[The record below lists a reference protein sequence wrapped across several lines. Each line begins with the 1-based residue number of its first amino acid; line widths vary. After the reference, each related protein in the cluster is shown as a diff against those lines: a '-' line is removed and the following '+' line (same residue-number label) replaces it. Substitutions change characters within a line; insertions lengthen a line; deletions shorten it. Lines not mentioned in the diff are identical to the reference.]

1 MTKERALVARRMA
14 AVLLSAFLLV
24 TVAGCSG
31 SQVNKFPTK
40 PIEMIIPW
48 PAGGASDLAARLI
61 AKYAEKELGVGIT
74 PINVAGSNGAL
85 GWAQAASAKK
95 DGYTICLVTFDILTN
110 QAMGTSPVKYDD
122 FEYLLQFT
130 AQPFGIMVHGDSPY
144 KSLKDLID
152 AAKAKPET
160 VKMGTTPLGGV
171 FHQAVALLEKA
182 SGAKFSIVP
191 FKGSPDLNAAL
202 LGKHIDAQMN
212 TISLADQ
219 HIKQGTIRLLAVTA
233 EKRMPD
239 YPDVPTLKE
248 LGYDV
253 VYESWRAIAVP
264 KGVPSDVKKV
274 LEDAFVKAYK
284 NPEFMDAATKAK
296 YDPFFRDAAS
306 FKAFLDSLYPR
317 VQQVVKDLNLTGKQ

>member
-1 MTKERALVARRMA
+1 MFGYGNGKAVLVAV
-14 AVLLSAFLLV
+14 AVLL
-24 TVAGCSG
+24 VAGIVVGCG
-31 SQVNKFPTK
+31 SQAKKFPTK
-40 PIEMIIPW
+40 PIELIIPW
-48 PAGGASDLAARLI
+48 PAGGASDLATRLL
-61 AKYAEKELGVGIT
+61 AKSAEKELGVGIT
-74 PINVAGSNGAL
+74 PTNVAGSNGAL
-85 GWAQAASAKK
+85 GWAQAAKAKA
-95 DGYTICLVTFDILTN
+95 DGYTICLATFDILTN

-130 AQPFGIMVHGDSPY
+130 AQPFGIMVHGDSQI
-144 KSLKDLID
+144 KTLQDLVD

-160 VKMGTTPLGGV
+160 LKIGTTPLGGV
-171 FHQAVALLEKA
+171 FHQAVALFEKA
-182 SGAKFSIVP
+182 SGAKFSVVP

-219 HIKQGTIRLLAVTA
+219 HIREGTIRLLAVTA
-233 EKRMPD
+233 DKRLPD

-264 KGVPSDVKKV
+264 KGVPAEVKKV
-274 LEDAFVKAYK
+274 LQDAFVKAY
-284 NPEFMDAATKAK
+284 NSPEFQEGAKKSK
-296 YDPFFRDAAS
+296 YDPFFRDAQQ
-306 FKAFLDSLYPR
+306 FKTFVDGLYPR